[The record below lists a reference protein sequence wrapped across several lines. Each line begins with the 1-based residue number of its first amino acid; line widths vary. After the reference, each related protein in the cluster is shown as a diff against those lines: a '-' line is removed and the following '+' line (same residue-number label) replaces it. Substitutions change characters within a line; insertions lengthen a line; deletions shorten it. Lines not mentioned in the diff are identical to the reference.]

1 MYLNRVSAAEWQS
14 DEFIRYLWDVG
25 RSWIGFSSLY
35 KYLNG
40 GMEEKK
46 TGRREGE
53 WEGKQAKMD
62 VELSS

>member
-1 MYLNRVSAAEWQS
+1 M
-14 DEFIRYLWDVG
+14 
-25 RSWIGFSSLY
+25 
-35 KYLNG
+35 NG